1 MNRAD
6 FGNQN
11 DSIPGS
17 KKITFRRLNQVREAA
32 KRIPIDNDSRIIIF
46 SDCHRGDYGWA
57 DDFAKNQNL
66 FYYALSYYF
75 HEGYTYIELGDGD
88 DLWKNHNF
96 QEIFTAHRVIFEVMM
111 RFYAEKR
118 FYMMLGNHD
127 IEKSSPRFLQSN
139 FHTYFDETTQQRRPF
154 FPDLEI
160 HPGLVLQHEPT
171 QRELFL
177 VHGHQG
183 DLLSDLFWPIGRFF
197 VRVFW
202 RNLQLYGLGDPTS
215 AAKNFTKAK
224 RVDKKLIYWSKE
236 NRKMI
241 IAGHT
246 HRPRFPSLNHVP
258 YFNTGSVV
266 SPYSITG
273 IEIRHGQ
280 IAMIR
285 WSVKPDFGG
294 NLRIVRDV
302 MSGPQPLDAW
312 AY

>member
-1 MNRAD
+1 M
-6 FGNQN
+6 QMI
-11 DSIPGS
+11 IPGS
-17 KKITFRRLNQVREAA
+17 KMSTFNRLSEVHAKA

-46 SDCHRGDYGWA
+46 SDCHRGDYGWS

-66 FYYALSYYF
+66 VFHALSYYF

-96 QEIFTAHRVIFEVMM
+96 HEIFTAHRVIFEILMH
-111 RFYAEKR
+111 YHTEDR

-127 IEKSSPRFLQSN
+127 IEKAYPRFVNANL
-139 FHTYFDETTQQRRPF
+139 HTFFDEISQTRKPF
-154 FPDLEI
+154 FPNLEVY
-160 HPGLVLQHEPT
+160 PGLILEHEPT
-171 QRELFL
+171 RRELFL

-183 DLLSDLFWPIGRFF
+183 DLMSDLLWPVGRFF

-215 AAKNFTKAK
+215 AAKNFTIAK
-224 RVDKKLIYWSKE
+224 RVDKKLIYWSRE

-241 IAGHT
+241 VAGHT
-246 HRPRFPSLNHVP
+246 HRPRFPALSHVP

-273 IEIRHGQ
+273 IEIRYGQ

-285 WSVKPDFGG
+285 WSVRPDIIG
-294 NLRIVRDV
+294 NLRIVRDI

-312 AY
+312 MY